1 VKSLL
6 LPNITY
12 IASAC
17 TIPKEYIQGFKTMIY
32 NLIWG
37 GKKDRI
43 KRTDLFKDYSK
54 GGLKMIDIDQY
65 LNSIQISWVKRLT
78 TATPMIS
85 SWKIIPLS
93 YFEKF
98 GPYFLIFKTNMDNFN
113 CLCGNKY
120 VFPFYTELIKT
131 WIICNKQKL

>member
-1 VKSLL
+1 MKSLL

-12 IASAC
+12 IASVC

-65 LNSIQISWVKRLT
+65 LNSIQISWLKRLT
-78 TATPMIS
+78 TSTPMIS
-85 SWKIIPLS
+85 S
-93 YFEKF
+93 
-98 GPYFLIFKTNMDNFN
+98 
-113 CLCGNKY
+113 
-120 VFPFYTELIKT
+120 
-131 WIICNKQKL
+131 